1 MILHTTVIHY
11 TSIPADAEPITGR
24 PFLHGRPARLCL
36 CVQNKCTPVHTP
48 LRGWSDSEIM
58 AGGEEME
65 GKIERREWKEK

>member
-11 TSIPADAEPITGR
+11 TSIPADAEPIAER
-24 PFLHGRPARLCL
+24 PILTWETARLRL

-48 LRGWSDSEIM
+48 LRGWSDSEMM

-65 GKIERREWKEK
+65 GKIERRE